1 MIRYKEKGEMILI
14 MGETVL
20 ELRNIKKS
28 FGAKEVL
35 KGVNLTV
42 DKGEIIGYIGANG
55 AGKSTTV
62 KIMLGIVTGYEGDV
76 ILFGQNIKDSKGE
89 YKKKIG
95 YVPEVSEV
103 YESLTAKEYLDFI
116 GQLYDL
122 DIESCNRKSKE
133 LMELFG
139 IGDYLNTRIST
150 FSKGMRQK
158 LIIIS
163 SIIHD
168 PDILFLDEPLSGL
181 DANTVMIVK
190 ELLESLAREGK
201 TIFYSS
207 HIMDVVEKISHRIV
221 LLNDGQI
228 AADGS
233 FEELKKSSNE
243 GSLEEIFND
252 VTGFNNHKEI
262 ADEIAKVIK

>member
-1 MIRYKEKGEMILI
+1 
-14 MGETVL
+14 
-20 ELRNIKKS
+20 
-28 FGAKEVL
+28 
-35 KGVNLTV
+35 
-42 DKGEIIGYIGANG
+42 
-55 AGKSTTV
+55 
-62 KIMLGIVTGYEGDV
+62 
-76 ILFGQNIKDSKGE
+76 
-89 YKKKIG
+89 
-95 YVPEVSEV
+95 
-103 YESLTAKEYLDFI
+103 
-116 GQLYDL
+116 
-122 DIESCNRKSKE
+122 
-133 LMELFG
+133 MELFG
-139 IGDYLNTRIST
+139 IGDYLNTRISA